1 MAALNVA
8 LPNPGERVACILIV
22 EDEPLVRMVL
32 SDYLQ
37 ECGFR
42 VLEASNANEAMKII
56 DQSSVTI
63 DLVFSDVV
71 MPGSTDGFGLARWV
85 RASRPGLPFI
95 LTSGDAKKVEY
106 AKELCE
112 GQPFMAKPY
121 DLKAIVARIRKT
133 LGQAEGS

>member
-1 MAALNVA
+1 MAALNVV
-8 LPNPGERVACILIV
+8 LPDPGERVPCLLIV
-22 EDEPLVRMVL
+22 EDEPLVRIVL

-42 VLEASNANEAMKII
+42 VLEASTADEAMKII
-56 DQSSVTI
+56 DQASVPI

-85 RASRPGLPFI
+85 RANRPGLPLI

-121 DLKAIVARIRKT
+121 DLKAIVARIREA
-133 LGQAEGS
+133 LGKADSA